1 MDIEKIKNVG
11 YCDTLTLSDESLPSS
26 RSFLGCYNGIGLNT
40 SDTILCD
47 HLYPMDDLKIG
58 GSYNLLSC
66 YATFGITITLDD
78 MHDKCLSVYKENMY
92 DEV

>member
-1 MDIEKIKNVG
+1 
-11 YCDTLTLSDESLPSS
+11 
-26 RSFLGCYNGIGLNT
+26 
-40 SDTILCD
+40 
-47 HLYPMDDLKIG
+47 MDDLKIG

-66 YATFGITITLDD
+66 YTTFGITITLDD